1 MLALGVTCI
10 IYASP
15 FSNSRDVPDMF
26 SKVECTWS
34 SPPAPPA
41 PLSSCRGL
49 TGRCSASLRSAK
61 RSDQEPML
69 YDLPGKQEVGGVS
82 SERDVDL
89 SCG

>member
-1 MLALGVTCI
+1 VLALGVTCI

-26 SKVECTWS
+26 SKVECTGS

-49 TGRCSASLRSAK
+49 TGRCSASLRSGK
-61 RSDQEPML
+61 RSGNIHIRVHTINEE
-69 YDLPGKQEVGGVS
+69 GEVTNN
-82 SERDVDL
+82 
-89 SCG
+89 